1 MLFPPRIA
9 SFGAVL
15 AFLDGC
21 GYVDPYEKSVHDMDP
36 VYCYQSLAGIE
47 CYKEPNHQDKRR
59 LVNYYGPNPT
69 RYDAPD
75 KPDEPAPQTPDAI
88 DHWVK
93 DPEPVPRPKSDLRA
107 SEESRPA
114 PRQLSMSGPDAE
126 DATTSFS
133 EPQRPVRLIKKRGT
147 LVLDGNKA
155 RIGPFN

>member
-1 MLFPPRIA
+1 MLFHPRVA

-15 AFLDGC
+15 VFLGGC
-21 GYVDPYEKSVHDMDP
+21 GYVDPYEKSVHDLDP

-47 CYKEPNHQDKRR
+47 CHKKPSHQDKRR

-88 DHWVK
+88 DHWMK

-107 SEESRPA
+107 SEASRPA
-114 PRQLSMSGPDAE
+114 PRQLSTWGKASGGAPDGQKPRFGVQKSGSRV
-126 DATTSFS
+126 DWC
-133 EPQRPVRLIKKRGT
+133 LIGVHSGV
-147 LVLDGNKA
+147 LVA
-155 RIGPFN
+155 P